1 MGSGHNRSQAAKEN
15 EMYKRVL
22 AIIRIGGRLE
32 ESQAPKL
39 ITTITAARVFAPKG
53 DVYFEPRSATDLVAA
68 CIPAGLLELTD
79 DEAELGEMPGIVASC
94 KELGLPYRLWSE
106 AVGDAGAEVTT
117 WAPGMDHPL
126 VVTGDNY
133 DHETFLV
140 QGPAVQRAL
149 TMLEAERVH
158 EAAEALRAILP
169 DIPELSPF
177 EVVEVEEITA
187 TPETAHVAG

>member
-1 MGSGHNRSQAAKEN
+1 MHNTA
-15 EMYKRVL
+15 L

-39 ITTITAARVFAPKG
+39 ITAITAAQVFAHQG
-53 DVYFEPRSATDLVAA
+53 DIYFEPRSASDLVAA
-68 CIPAGLLELTD
+68 RIPAGFLELTD
-79 DEAELGEMPGIVASC
+79 DEAELGEMPGIVAAC

-126 VVTGDNY
+126 IVTGDNY

-140 QGPAVQRAL
+140 RGPAVQRAL
-149 TMLEAERVH
+149 ALLEAGQVH
-158 EAAEALRAILP
+158 EATEALKAILP
-169 DIPELSPF
+169 DIPEMPPF
-177 EVVEVEEITA
+177 EIIEAVEVTA
-187 TPETAHVAG
+187 PPETAHVTG